1 MIHEENSYRYS
12 SMFIDFISSFSFAS
26 MISLILKC
34 LIKTIVK
41 YFSSYLN
48 ECYSSGFYHEVIYV
62 KEKYSKYF
70 FIYYWNKYKY
80 KWSKTRLKRLSV
92 GMFLKYDSIKFY
104 LSK

>member
-1 MIHEENSYRYS
+1 MIHEENSYQYSSIFIDIHRYS
-12 SMFIDFISSFSFAS
+12 SIFIDFISSFSFVS

-48 ECYSSGFYHEVIYV
+48 ECYSSGFCYEVIYV

-70 FIYYWNKYKY
+70 FIYY
-80 KWSKTRLKRLSV
+80 
-92 GMFLKYDSIKFY
+92 
-104 LSK
+104 